1 MILINSSPKDAL
13 KIFQPFLPIFV
24 PVGIGCLLAALKRE
38 GIVARFIDEQVEENT
53 LDLIQQYVKEMD
65 RPYIFGFSVLTAA
78 YKSAIS
84 VSKELK
90 RLYPDSIILFGG
102 IHPTALPEEVLS
114 FYHIDFVIRG
124 EGENALVEF
133 YRCVREG
140 KDYKHIANLSYR
152 VNGRIIH
159 NDRSFALDDLDSYP
173 AFPYDLFTSPRYDL
187 GFVISSRG
195 CPYKCIFCSN
205 RITTGMRYRYQS
217 AEAIVDEL
225 DLLYHKYNKR
235 YILFIDDKFW

>member
-90 RLYPDSIILFGG
+90 RLYPDSIIS
-102 IHPTALPEEVLS
+102 V
-114 FYHIDFVIRG
+114 
-124 EGENALVEF
+124 
-133 YRCVREG
+133 
-140 KDYKHIANLSYR
+140 SYTHLR
-152 VNGRIIH
+152 AH
-159 NDRSFALDDLDSYP
+159 
-173 AFPYDLFTSPRYDL
+173 
-187 GFVISSRG
+187 
-195 CPYKCIFCSN
+195 
-205 RITTGMRYRYQS
+205 
-217 AEAIVDEL
+217 E
-225 DLLYHKYNKR
+225 
-235 YILFIDDKFW
+235 